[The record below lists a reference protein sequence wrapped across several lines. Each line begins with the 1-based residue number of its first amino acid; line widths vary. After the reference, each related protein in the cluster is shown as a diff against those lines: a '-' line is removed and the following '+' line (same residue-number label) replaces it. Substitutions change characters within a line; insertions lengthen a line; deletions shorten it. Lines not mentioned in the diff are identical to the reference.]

1 VGGSMFEKEILVD
14 TLRSDYSE
22 EVIKVIRSCQF
33 YGKSY
38 LDVDGL
44 NFELRGID
52 LLSFNSNLT
61 EEDWYELLYEL
72 TPDIYDE
79 LAYREQVA

>member
-1 VGGSMFEKEILVD
+1 MFEKEILVD
-14 TLRSDYSE
+14 ALRSEYSE
-22 EVIKVIRSCQF
+22 EVIKIIQSCQF

-44 NFELRGID
+44 NFELRGKQ
-52 LLSFNSNLT
+52 LLNFNNNLS
-61 EEDWYELLYEL
+61 EDDWYELLYEL

-79 LAYREQVA
+79 LAFRGQAA